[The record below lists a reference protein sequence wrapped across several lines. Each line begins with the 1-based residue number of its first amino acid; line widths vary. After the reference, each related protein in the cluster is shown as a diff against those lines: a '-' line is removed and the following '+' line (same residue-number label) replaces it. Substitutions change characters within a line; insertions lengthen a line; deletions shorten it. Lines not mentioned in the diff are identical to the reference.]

1 MFCGLDPNT
10 GILPSRSRDNE
21 RQYALSEIDID
32 CTQSSNTILVDITAQ
47 NIFPHANEILFD
59 TGTTFE
65 IISVNYDCKHYF
77 WHIHMKTSS
86 KIVELNQQYEHY
98 IDQQMKETNV
108 NVFFGMLLTDL
119 GDLYSIIEDFERLLA
134 RMPSKHKDRPNI
146 YYSMARAYRFIGK
159 YSTALK
165 FFRRAEHL
173 Q

>member
-1 MFCGLDPNT
+1 MELSMDEPLVQMKLLVATNVFFSSSRTLQVAEMFCGLDPNT

-119 GDLYSIIEDFERLLA
+119 GDLYSIIELL
-134 RMPSKHKDRPNI
+134 
-146 YYSMARAYRFIGK
+146 RASF
-159 YSTALK
+159 STNV
-165 FFRRAEHL
+165 F
-173 Q
+173 